1 MKKKLSSLLILIG
14 FPFLIFA
21 QAQLLNVKGRIV
33 DEKGDPI
40 IGANVIEVGNQ
51 MNGTVSDADGNFVIK
66 VREGQSLSIS
76 YIGYLSQEVKVTSE
90 VINVILKED
99 THSLQELVVIGY
111 QTVKKADLTG
121 AVSVFKPETMKNAV
135 ITGTVGEALY
145 SIPGIF
151 VRSGGAPGN
160 EGFIQIR
167 GTSTFGTSNPLY
179 IIDGIDVGTANRDF
193 NYNDIE
199 SIQVLK
205 DASAAAIYGSRA
217 ANGVIIITTKKGRK
231 GKMNIDFS
239 AKNTFQWLPKY
250 NLTNRDQW
258 ITLNDLAF
266 KNAGRQP
273 ANHSDGNTNWQN
285 EVFKM
290 GILQDYDLSFS
301 GGGDNNNYYLST
313 NYQTNS
319 GTTIGADSKRFTARI
334 NTSSFRDFGENV
346 RFSIG
351 ENLIIS
357 NYSVNELNTNP
368 ITDVWRMLPTIPIYS
383 DSNPGGYGYGDGT
396 KDVTFGTNPIARENL
411 ETTENENFRLRGN
424 AFAEFNFFKTLKYR
438 FNFGLVTSSDSHL
451 YLRKVGNWTYNQ
463 PIDPSSL
470 NRNKSMYKN
479 MVYDNTLEFNKT
491 FGINNIAAVA
501 GTSYSTEDY
510 SQIWGTKN
518 NVLTTGDDYFT
529 QLDAALLD
537 PKTGSY
543 QNLAKLFSV
552 FGRINYSYDDK
563 YIVSGTIRSDA
574 SSKFGPNY
582 RNGVF
587 PSIAGAWRISKEKF
601 FNVSWI
607 DDLKIRANYGILGSS
622 NIGYWDWVPFINI
635 FPQAIF
641 GADQNINT
649 GMTQVQLVNTD
660 LKWEELHET
669 NVGFDAYLLNRRLE
683 VVGDYF
689 HKTTQDVLTPMQI
702 LLTTGNNGGNPM
714 VNAATL
720 KNTGFEVTLNWRDR
734 INNDLNYSVGVN
746 TSYLKN
752 EIVELGYGRQS
763 FTQWDTK
770 SFVGKPIGDW
780 YLIKTD
786 GIFRSANEV
795 LNHVNSKGQVIQP
808 NAQPGDIR
816 YVDFNDDGQITD
828 ADRQYCG
835 HSFPAWNMALSGTL
849 EYKGFDLM
857 LQFTSSFGKDFKLFN
872 GPRSGYDRFD
882 DNSNYRVDYDGYDA
896 VTNPDGVDPR
906 PLYAD
911 ARNARGDQDR
921 WLENGSYLR
930 LKQIGVGY
938 TFPNNVFDNFF
949 TNFRLFVNGQNL
961 LTITKYRGLDPE
973 FLNSNIWDRGYDAAA
988 FPNPYGITFGVQI
1001 TF

>member
-1 MKKKLSSLLILIG
+1 MKNKFYLLLVLLS
-14 FPFLIFA
+14 FPLLIFA
-21 QAQLLNVKGRIV
+21 QAQREVKGKILNENGEPV
-33 DEKGDPI
+33 
-40 IGANVIEVGNQ
+40 IGANIFESGNPT
-51 MNGTVSDADGNFVIK
+51 NGTISDLEGNFVIK
-66 VREGQSLSIS
+66 ISPQSAIEIS
-76 YIGYLSQEVKVTSE
+76 YIGYVPQKIKDPKSPLTIQLEVDQRSLDE
-90 VINVILKED
+90 V
-99 THSLQELVVIGY
+99 VVIGY
-111 QTVKKADLTG
+111 QTVKKSDLTG
-121 AVSVFKPETMKNAV
+121 AVSVFKPETMKNTV
-135 ITGTVGEALY
+135 VTGTIGEALY
-145 SIPGIF
+145 SVPGIF
-151 VRSGGAPGN
+151 VRSAGAPGN

-217 ANGVIIITTKKGRK
+217 ANGVIIITTKKGSK
-231 GKMNIDFS
+231 GKMKIDFS
-239 AKNTFQWLPKY
+239 AKNTFQWLPQY
-250 NLTNRDQW
+250 NLTNREQW

-273 ANHSDGNTNWQN
+273 ANHSDGNTNWQD
-285 EVFKM
+285 EVFKT

-301 GGGDNNNYYLST
+301 GGGETNTYYLSA

-319 GTTIGADSKRFTARI
+319 GTTYGTNSERITARI
-334 NTSSFRDFGENV
+334 NTSSFRDFGKNV
-346 RFSIG
+346 RFTIG

-357 NYSVNELNTNP
+357 NYFVDELNTNP
-368 ITDVWRMLPTIPIYS
+368 ITDVWRMLPTIPVY
-383 DSNPGGYGYGDGT
+383 DPSNPGGFGYGDGS

-411 ETTENENFRLRGN
+411 ENTTNENLRIRGN
-424 AFAEFNFFKTLKYR
+424 AFAELSFFKSLKYK
-438 FNFGLVTSSDSHL
+438 FNLGLVTSSDSHM

-470 NRNKSMYKN
+470 NRNKALYKF

-491 FGINNIAAVA
+491 FGVNNIAAVA
-501 GTSYSTEDY
+501 GTSFSTEDY

-518 NVLTTGDDYFT
+518 NVLTSGDDYFT

-543 QNLAKLFSV
+543 QNLAKLFSI
-552 FGRINYSYDDK
+552 FGRLNYSYDDK
-563 YIVSGTIRSDA
+563 YILSATVRRDA

-641 GADQNINT
+641 GAGQNINT
-649 GMTQVQLVNTD
+649 GMTQVKLVNTD
-660 LKWEELHET
+660 LKWEELHQT
-669 NVGFDAYLLNRRLE
+669 NAGFDAYLLNRRLE

-689 HKTTQDVLTPMQI
+689 NKTTQDVLTPMQI

-720 KNTGFEVTLNWRDR
+720 KNTGFEVSVNWRDR
-734 INNDLNYSVGVN
+734 INDLNYSVGLS

-752 EIVELGYGRQS
+752 EIVELGYGRES

-786 GIFRSANEV
+786 GIFRSTDEV
-795 LNHVNSKGQVIQP
+795 LNHINSKGQVIQP
-808 NAQPGDIR
+808 SAKPGDIR
-816 YVDFNDDGQITD
+816 FVDFNDDGQITD

-835 HSFPAWNMALSGTL
+835 HSFPAWNMALNGTL
-849 EYKGFDLM
+849 EFKGFDLM
-857 LQFTSSFGKDFKLFN
+857 FQFTSSFGKDFKLFN

-882 DNSNYRVDYDGYDA
+882 DNSNYRADYDGYDA
-896 VTNPDGVDPR
+896 VTNPNGVDPR

-930 LKQIGVGY
+930 LKQVGIGY
-938 TFPNNVFDNFF
+938 TFPKKALNNVLS
-949 TNFRLFVNGQNL
+949 NFRLFVNAQNL
-961 LTITKYRGLDPE
+961 FTITKYRGLDPE
-973 FLNSNIWDRGYDAAA
+973 FLNSNIWDRGYDSAP
-988 FPNPYGITFGVQI
+988 FPNPYGITVGTQI
-1001 TF
+1001 SF

>member
-1 MKKKLSSLLILIG
+1 MKNKLDFLFILLF
-14 FPFLIFA
+14 FPLFLFA
-21 QAQLLNVKGRIV
+21 QTQIGVRGKIV

-40 IGANVIEVGNQ
+40 IGAGVTEVGNTS
-51 MNGTVSDADGNFVIK
+51 NKTVSDLNGNFVLNVK
-66 VREGQSLSIS
+66 EGSSIS
-76 YIGYLSQEVKVTSE
+76 VSFIGYLSQVVKVTSDNL
-90 VINVILKED
+90 NVVLKED
-99 THSLQELVVIGY
+99 TQNLQELVVIGY
-111 QTVKKADLTG
+111 QTIKKSDLTG
-121 AVSVFKPETMKNAV
+121 AVSVFKPETMKNTV

-179 IIDGIDVGTANRDF
+179 IIDGVDVGTANRDF

-217 ANGVIIITTKKGRK
+217 ANGVIIITTKKGTK
-231 GKMNIDFS
+231 GKMKIDFS
-239 AKNTFQWLPKY
+239 AKNTYQWLPKY

-273 ANHSDGNTNWQN
+273 ANHSDGNTNWQD
-285 EVFKM
+285 EVFKT

-301 GGGDNNNYYLST
+301 GGGDNSNYYLST

-319 GTTIGADSKRFTARI
+319 GTTIGTDSKRITARI
-334 NTSSFRDFGENV
+334 NTSSFRDFGKNV
-346 RFSIG
+346 RFTIG

-357 NYSVNELNTNP
+357 NYYVNELNTNP

-411 ETTENENFRLRGN
+411 ESTVNENFRVRGN
-424 AFAEFNFFKTLKYR
+424 AYAEFNFFKSLTYK
-438 FNFGLVTSSDSHL
+438 FNLGIVTSSDSHM

-470 NRNKSMYKN
+470 NRNKAFYKSL
-479 MVYDNTLEFNKT
+479 VYDNTLEYNKT
-491 FGINNIAAVA
+491 FGVNNISAVA
-501 GTSYSTEDY
+501 GTSFSNEDY

-543 QNLAKLFSV
+543 QNLAKLFSI
-552 FGRINYSYDDK
+552 FGRVNYSYDDK
-563 YIVSGTIRSDA
+563 YIISATIRRDA

-601 FNVSWI
+601 FKLSWI

-641 GADQNINT
+641 GAGQNINT
-649 GMTQVQLVNTD
+649 GMTQVQLVNND
-660 LKWEELHET
+660 LKWEELHQT
-669 NVGFDAYLLNRRLE
+669 NIGFDAYLLKRRLE

-689 HKTTQDVLTPMQI
+689 NKTTKDVLTPMQI

-720 KNTGFEVTLNWRDR
+720 KNTGFEASINWRDHV
-734 INNDLNYSVGVN
+734 NKLNYTVGLSA
-746 TSYLKN
+746 SYLRN
-752 EIVELGYGRQS
+752 EIVELGYGRES

-786 GIFRSANEV
+786 GIFRSADEV
-795 LNHVNSKGQVIQP
+795 LNHVNSKGQIIQQ

-835 HSFPAWNMALSGTL
+835 HSFPAWSMALNGTL

-857 LQFTSSFGKDFKLFN
+857 FQFTSSFGKDFKLFN

-882 DNSNYRVDYDGYDA
+882 DNSNYRADYDGYDA
-896 VTNPDGVDPR
+896 VSNPNGKDPR

-930 LKQIGVGY
+930 LKQLGIGY
-938 TFPNNVFDNFF
+938 TFPNKLFNNVIS
-949 TNFRLFVNGQNL
+949 NFRLFVNAQNIF
-961 LTITKYRGLDPE
+961 TITGYRGLDPE
-973 FLNSNIWDRGYDAAA
+973 FVNSNIWDRGYDTAP
-988 FPNPYGITFGVQI
+988 FPNPYGMTVGAQI
-1001 TF
+1001 SF